1 MKKREKD
8 ISFPKK
14 NKIRNDV
21 ILVTVILIIAVAGL
35 LFINATKVQGNRVV
49 VKIDGVET
57 ESYSLSENAEFEI
70 KTGKNNEN
78 INVVVI
84 ENGKVRVTD
93 ADCPD
98 GICKDYRPIS
108 YVGQTIVCLPHK
120 VVIEIVGDNTDME
133 LDIGV

>member
-1 MKKREKD
+1 MKKREKE
-8 ISFPKK
+8 ISSVKR

-21 ILVTVILIIAVAGL
+21 ILVTVILVIAVTVL

-49 VKIDGVET
+49 VKINGVEAQ
-57 ESYSLSENAEFEI
+57 SYALSENTEFEI

-78 INVVVI
+78 SNIVVI
-84 ENGKVRVTD
+84 ENGKVRVTE

-98 GICKDYRPIS
+98 GICKEYRPIS
-108 YVGQTIVCLPHK
+108 YVGETIICLPHK

>member
-1 MKKREKD
+1 MKKREKEN
-8 ISFPKK
+8 SSEKK
-14 NKIRNDV
+14 NKIRNDIILAAV
-21 ILVTVILIIAVAGL
+21 IVVIAVAGL

-49 VKIDGVET
+49 VKIDGEVT
-57 ESYSLSENAEFEI
+57 QSYSLSENVEFEI

-78 INVVVI
+78 INIVVI

-98 GICKDYRPIS
+98 GICKEYRAIS

-120 VVIEIVGDNTDME
+120 VVVEIVGENTKTD
-133 LDIGV
+133 LDVAV

>member
-1 MKKREKD
+1 MKKSEKD
-8 ISFPKK
+8 ISSKK

-21 ILVTVILIIAVAGL
+21 ILAAVIVIIAVAGL
-35 LFINATKVQGNRVV
+35 LFINGTKVKGNRVV
-49 VKIDGVET
+49 VKINGVET
-57 ESYSLSENAEFEI
+57 QSYSLSENTEFKIE
-70 KTGKNNEN
+70 TGKNNEN

-120 VVIEIVGDNTDME
+120 VVIEIIGDDTDLG
-133 LDIGV
+133 LDVAV